1 MSAHHVEV
9 TVMMVKSI
17 NPVQMVMVMM
27 VTSSLLVN
35 ILMKRMVMSVHPV
48 EVQMVMVMMVMS
60 VHPVEVQ
67 MVQRGPLQFKFSTSD
82 VRDDGN
88 F

>member
-9 TVMMVKSI
+9 MVMMVKSI
-17 NPVQMVMVMM
+17 NPVQMV
-27 VTSSLLVN
+27 VTSSHLTKPH
-35 ILMKRMVMSVHPV
+35 MKR
-48 EVQMVMVMMVMS
+48 MVMS

>member
-1 MSAHHVEV
+1 
-9 TVMMVKSI
+9 
-17 NPVQMVMVMM
+17 MM
-27 VTSSLLVN
+27 VTSSHLKKLQ
-35 ILMKRMVMSVHPV
+35 MKRMVMSVHPV
-48 EVQMVMVMMVMS
+48 MVQMVMVMMVMS

-67 MVQRGPLQFKFSTSD
+67 MVQRGPLQFKFSTYD

>member
-9 TVMMVKSI
+9 MVKMVKSI
-17 NPVQMVMVMM
+17 NPVQMV
-27 VTSSLLVN
+27 VTSSHLKKPH
-35 ILMKRMVMSVHPV
+35 MKRMVMSVHPV

>member
-9 TVMMVKSI
+9 MVMMVKSI
-17 NPVQMVMVMM
+17 NPVQMVMVMV
-27 VTSSLLVN
+27 VTSSHLVK
-35 ILMKRMVMSVHPV
+35 ILMKR
-48 EVQMVMVMMVMS
+48 MVMS